1 MPLPQFKRITW
12 KRIFAEGEKRIKRYL
27 PIALA
32 RATTRERN
40 SILAQREGL
49 QLSIHVGLKETTPI
63 KLKRT
68 LKNQMQLL
76 MQLIQLA
83 TREK

>member
-12 KRIFAEGEKRIKRYL
+12 KRVFEEGEKRIKWYL
-27 PIALA
+27 PTALF

-40 SILAQREGL
+40 SILAQRQGVK
-49 QLSIHVGLKETTPI
+49 QSIHSIILQPTPL
-63 KLKRT
+63 KLKRA
-68 LKNQMQLL
+68 LKQQMQLL
-76 MQLIQLA
+76 MHLIQLA